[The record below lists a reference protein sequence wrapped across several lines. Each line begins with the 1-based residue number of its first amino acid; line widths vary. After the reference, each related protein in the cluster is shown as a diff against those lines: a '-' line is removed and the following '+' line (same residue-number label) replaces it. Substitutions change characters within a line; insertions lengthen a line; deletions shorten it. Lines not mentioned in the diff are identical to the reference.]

1 MRTIIIG
8 DVHGCAKELSALL
21 EKIKADPATDRLI
34 MLGDL
39 FDRGPESFEV
49 FQIVQKLDQE
59 FGERFVLL
67 LGNHEDFL
75 LAEKLT
81 LRERMIW
88 DKVGRGTTV
97 KSFKEHG
104 GKMEDAIPW
113 IQAHCRLYWKGEGYQ
128 CVHAGVKVEPI
139 EANDRQ
145 TLIHDHGVIFENE
158 YKGVLTIVGHV
169 GIEKPMYFD
178 GQGGE
183 GKELEYGVEE
193 ALPEN
198 GVICIDTGSGKGGR
212 LTAMLIE
219 DKHFMLMSIAE

>member
-8 DVHGCAKELSALL
+8 DVHGEAASLKQLL
-21 EKIKADPATDRLI
+21 DKVKADPATDRLI

-81 LRERMIW
+81 LRQKMIW

-97 KSFKEHG
+97 KSFKEHD

-113 IQAHCRLYWKGEGYQ
+113 IQAHCRLYWKGDGYQ
-128 CVHAGVKVEPI
+128 CVHAGVKVGPI

-158 YKGVLTIVGHV
+158 YKGILTIVGHV
-169 GIEKPMYFD
+169 GIEKPMWFD

-183 GKELEYGVEE
+183 GEELEYGMED

-198 GVICIDTGSGKGGR
+198 GVICIDTGCGKGGR

-219 DKHFMLMSIAE
+219 DKHFMLTSIAE

>member
-8 DVHGCAKELSALL
+8 DVHGCAKELGALL
-21 EKIKADPATDRLI
+21 DKVKADSEKDRLI

-67 LGNHEDFL
+67 LGNHEDYL

-169 GIEKPMYFD
+169 A
-178 GQGGE
+178 
-183 GKELEYGVEE
+183 VEE
-193 ALPEN
+193 PTWFAGDGETTEELPYDEWREMPEK
-198 GVICIDTGSGKGGR
+198 GVICIDTGCGKGGK
-212 LTAMLIE
+212 LSGMVVENEKYMLVSVE
-219 DKHFMLMSIAE
+219 E

>member
-8 DVHGCAKELSALL
+8 DVHGCAKELGALL
-21 EKIKADPATDRLI
+21 DKVKADPATDRLI

-49 FQIVQKLDQE
+49 FEMVKALE
-59 FGERFVLL
+59 KEYGERFVLL

-75 LAEKLT
+75 LREKLT
-81 LRERMIW
+81 LKERMIW

-97 KSFKEHG
+97 KSFKENG

-113 IQAHCRLYWKGEGYQ
+113 IQTHCRLYWKGEGYQ

-145 TLIHDHGVIFENE
+145 MLIHDHGVIFENE
-158 YKGVLTIVGHV
+158 YKGILTIVGHV

-183 GKELEYGVEE
+183 GKELEYGAED
-193 ALPEN
+193 ALPQN
-198 GVICIDTGSGKGGR
+198 GVICIDTGCGKGGK
-212 LTAMLIE
+212 LTAMVIE
-219 DKHFMLMSIAE
+219 GRTFKIFA

>member
-8 DVHGCAKELSALL
+8 DVHGEAAALKQL
-21 EKIKADPATDRLI
+21 LDIIKADPEKDRLI

-49 FQIVQKLDQE
+49 FELVQKLDQE
-59 FGERFVLL
+59 FGKRFVLL

-81 LRERMIW
+81 LRQKMIW

-104 GKMEDAIPW
+104 RKMEDAIPW

-158 YKGVLTIVGHV
+158 YKGILTIVGHV

-178 GQGGE
+178 GDGE
-183 GKELEYGVEE
+183 TTEELPYDEWKEM
-193 ALPEN
+193 PDK

-212 LTAMLIE
+212 LTAMVVEGKAYRLF
-219 DKHFMLMSIAE
+219 DSNS

>member
-21 EKIKADPATDRLI
+21 DKVKADPERDWLI

-39 FDRGPESFEV
+39 FDRGPESYEV
-49 FQIVQKLDQE
+49 FQIVQKLDKE
-59 FGERFVLL
+59 YGERFVLL

-81 LRERMIW
+81 LKQRMIW
-88 DKVGRGTTV
+88 DKVGRGATV

-145 TLIHDHGVIFENE
+145 TLIHDHGVIFNNE
-158 YKGVLTIVGHV
+158 YKGLLTIVGHV
-169 GIEKPMYFD
+169 GIENPMWFKGDRDPEVLPYN
-178 GQGGE
+178 
-183 GKELEYGVEE
+183 EE
-193 ALPEN
+193 RLLPQH
-198 GVICIDTGSGKGGR
+198 GVICIDTGCGKEGV
-212 LTAMLIE
+212 LTAMIIE
-219 DKHFMLMSIAE
+219 NNKYQLMHM

>member
-21 EKIKADPATDRLI
+21 DKVKADPEKDRLI

-39 FDRGPESFEV
+39 FDRGPESYEV
-49 FQIVQKLDQE
+49 FQIVQKLDKE
-59 FGERFVLL
+59 YGERFVLL

-81 LRERMIW
+81 LKQKLIW
-88 DKVGRGTTV
+88 DKVGRGATV
-97 KSFKEHG
+97 KSFKEHSL
-104 GKMEDAIPW
+104 KMEDAIPW
-113 IQAHCRLYWKGEGYQ
+113 VQAHCRLCWKGEGYQ

-158 YKGVLTIVGHV
+158 YKGILTIVGHV
-169 GIEKPMYFD
+169 AVEKPTWFVGDKETTEELPY
-178 GQGGE
+178 GE
-183 GKELEYGVEE
+183 WKEL
-193 ALPEN
+193 PEK
-198 GVICIDTGSGKGGR
+198 GVICIDTGCGKEGR
-212 LTAMLIE
+212 LTGMVIE
-219 DKHFMLMSIAE
+219 GRAFQFFDSNS